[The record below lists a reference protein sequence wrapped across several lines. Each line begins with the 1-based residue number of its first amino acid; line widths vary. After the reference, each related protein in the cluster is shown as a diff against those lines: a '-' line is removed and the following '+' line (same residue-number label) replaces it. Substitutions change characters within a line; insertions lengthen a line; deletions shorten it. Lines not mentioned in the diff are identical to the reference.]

1 MSTAGSASEG
11 HEATVDVAV
20 SVEDPHWR
28 EPLTELGAGRD
39 DAGAEALLAEVA
51 RAAISAGG
59 GPARPVELGIVLADD
74 AEVRRLNH
82 AYRGIDAPT
91 NVLSFALAEDTGEPD
106 VAEAPVMLGDVVLAF
121 ETVRDEA
128 ARQGRTWRAHILHL
142 VTHGVLHL
150 IGYDHQSDSD
160 AATMER
166 LEAQVLARFGEA
178 DPYAEDGALSPCRP
192 R

>member
-1 MSTAGSASEG
+1 MSTAGSASDD
-11 HEATVDVAV
+11 HAATVDVAV
-20 SVEDPHWR
+20 SIEDPHWR
-28 EPLTELGAGRD
+28 EPLAELGTAQG
-39 DAGAEALLAEVA
+39 DADAVVLLAEVA
-51 RAAISAGG
+51 RAAITAGG
-59 GPARPVELGIVLADD
+59 GPARPAELGIVLADD

-91 NVLSFALAEDTGEPD
+91 NVLSFALADEAGDPD

-150 IGYDHQSDSD
+150 IGYDHQNDSD

-178 DPYAEDGALSPCRP
+178 DPHAEDGAFSPYRP